1 MTTPLRARK
10 SPLPRIDALPML
22 ANARH
27 CCQPVGRPLL
37 DPDGRSAQGPDPLG
51 LTPPQGWVP
60 NAVQLEGQ
68 PTPEEWTC
76 AICMCRLDGPENE
89 NMETTISFE
98 VTVDRDY
105 VEFMASPSNN
115 SLYEGSAYTMLGYD
129 PAIQGGDDDPI
140 ESITQTVGYGGH
152 GKTWAR
158 IEIKVKD
165 LEDGKDRGRK
175 IMEEIRA
182 LPRSQALTDAF
193 FGYSAVVDTTS
204 IIDSHEDRYVVQ
216 QLEVCGHQFHRT
228 CIKAYYSRPFNV
240 AECPECKQY
249 IVAQEVEYL
258 RSEFNLHEV
267 EGPMLQRDVDRYD
280 RLISGPDGILSDPN
294 VTTGDPGYVQLPAQL
309 AAELATAQA
318 ALAVLAQQTT
328 RALQKKPGELDANNQ
343 PIATWPQM
351 SNAVNPQGNS
361 FPPRQKFPLPPD
373 KERGVIRY
381 IHTLFDAAV
390 EAVAALFPVSAD
402 GVYPEDIRASAFYMH
417 AVDLTPHILSDDAF
431 LANVRDYVQ
440 TNYTDP
446 SRPLTPGNERIFLN
460 TWKSLKTKAT
470 KTGTALRSQQ
480 FSQQRVFTIQ
490 MLEGEY
496 KRMLATANL
505 DLPQRDA
512 LLGVQRV
519 RPQTLAAFDRIARA
533 GQYKVLGTR
542 LFDNVEHLHDE
553 ISRIQ
558 IMHDALVV
566 QFSAL
571 MARPKSYRLIDIAL
585 RTHPLLDC
593 GTNLLNQTV
602 RLLHARNHE
611 DFRRQYKYNKY
622 FIDSGIWDVVLHGS
636 VPAAPNL
643 CTHYS
648 KQSILGTLLVH
659 AQGRPDAMERSVNG
673 WLELIRPDVVEIY
686 GLAPWRMHMT
696 TDDLFNAVTAA
707 YMLLPFLSNNNT
719 TDTLV
724 LMLKSMLAET
734 IRSETELALDSR
746 VSPQYPSTSGPQAMD
761 TAA

>member
-60 NAVQLEGQ
+60 NAVQVEGQ
-68 PTPEEWTC
+68 PAPEEWTC
-76 AICMCRLDGPENE
+76 SICLSRLDGPAEE
-89 NMETTISFE
+89 EEETTISFE
-98 VTVDRDY
+98 ATVDRDY
-105 VEFMASPSNN
+105 VEFMALASNN

-129 PAIQGGDDDPI
+129 PAIQGGEDDPI
-140 ESITQTVGYGGH
+140 QSITRTVGYGGH

-158 IEIKVKD
+158 IEIKV
-165 LEDGKDRGRK
+165 DRDGRK

-182 LPRSQALTDAF
+182 LASSQALTNAF

-204 IIDSHEDRYVVQ
+204 IIDSHEERYVVQ
-216 QLEVCGHQFHRT
+216 QLEVCGHQFHRA
-228 CIKAYYSRPFNV
+228 CLKRMFSGSFNV

-249 IVAQEVEYL
+249 IVAQEVQYL

-267 EGPMLQRDVDRYD
+267 VGPMLQREVDRYN
-280 RLISGPDGILSDPN
+280 RLISGPNGILSDPN
-294 VTTGDPGYVQLPAQL
+294 VTAGDPDYVQLPAQL

-318 ALAVLAQQTT
+318 ALAGLAQQTT
-328 RALQKKPGELDANNQ
+328 LARQKKPGELDANNQ

-351 SNAVNPQGNS
+351 SNFVNPQGNS

-373 KERGVIRY
+373 QERRVIRY
-381 IHTLFDAAV
+381 IHTLFEAAV
-390 EAVAALFPVSAD
+390 EAVAALFPVRAD
-402 GVYPEDIRASAFYMH
+402 GDYPDDIRTSAFYMEIVH
-417 AVDLTPHILSDDAF
+417 LTPHILSDDAF
-431 LANVRDYVQ
+431 LVSVRDHVQ
-440 TNYTDP
+440 TRYTDA
-446 SRPLTPGNERIFLN
+446 STPLTPGNERIFLN
-460 TWKSLKTKAT
+460 TWNSLKTKAT
-470 KTGTALRSQQ
+470 KTGTALRLQP

-490 MLEGEY
+490 MLDGEY

-505 DLPQRDA
+505 DLTQRDA
-512 LLGVQRV
+512 SLGVQRV

-542 LFDNVEHLHDE
+542 LFHNVEHLHDE
-553 ISRIQ
+553 ISRIRL
-558 IMHDALVV
+558 MHDALVV

-622 FIDSGIWDVVLHGS
+622 FIDSGIWDVVLQIEA
-636 VPAAPNL
+636 AAPNL

-648 KQSILGTLLVH
+648 KQSILDTLLVH
-659 AQGRPDAMERSVNG
+659 AQGSPDAMERSVNG

-686 GLAPWRMHMT
+686 RLAPWRIHWT

-746 VSPQYPSTSGPQAMD
+746 VSPQYPSTSRPQAMD
-761 TAA
+761 TGA